1 MIKGNEYY
9 NGNMQ
14 LRYIDMIDEWHIFY
28 RVNDNT
34 FVLTS
39 IITSN
44 DGLCVSWCN
53 GHYIT
58 DLKGVYGFLKERGVL

>member
-1 MIKGNEYY
+1 MIKGGLYI
-9 NGNMQ
+9 NGSMA
-14 LRYIDMIDEWHIFY
+14 LKYIDKIGDYYIFY

>member
-1 MIKGNEYY
+1 MIKGGLYI
-9 NGNMQ
+9 NGSMA
-14 LRYIDMIDEWHIFY
+14 LKYIDKIGDYYIFY

-44 DGLCVSWCN
+44 DVLCVSWCN